1 MIKKRV
7 LIFLFIPFI
16 VFLSIVGIGFSFWVF
31 NKDTRQDLKFNVFVT
46 ESALAGSFSTPG
58 MPIYA
63 VLDEGMQNVN
73 STITGVS
80 FYKGG
85 KKTIHDITFN
95 EEHLIDSDL
104 TIIFI
109 TNKPMILEEVNELKF
124 GLRVSTTGKLASY
137 LRKTSYYRQMEK
149 QDSAPND
156 ENGEYIDLKAI
167 SQTPNY
173 DGTTNYLETMLEDG
187 RWKLTFHF
195 STIMLAS
202 FYTYQEGKC
211 PDTKEKYFALK
222 NDLTSQTD
230 NNRSTFLLE
239 LWQGF

>member
-1 MIKKRV
+1 MIKKRF
-7 LIFLFIPFI
+7 LIFLCISLF
-16 VFLSIVGIGFSFWVF
+16 VFSSIIGLGFSFWVF
-31 NKDTRQDLKFNVFVT
+31 NKDTRKDLKFDVFVT
-46 ESALAGSFSTPG
+46 KTALAGSFSTPG

-85 KKTIHDITFN
+85 KKTLHGITFN

-104 TIIFI
+104 TIVFT
-109 TNKPMILEEVNELKF
+109 TNKAMDIEEVNELKF
-124 GLRVSTTGKLASY
+124 GLRVSTTGKLSSL

-156 ENGEYIDLKAI
+156 EIGDYIDLKAI
-167 SQTPNY
+167 SQTLKY
-173 DGTTNYLETMLEDG
+173 DGTANYTERKLEDG
-187 RWKLTFHF
+187 RWELTFHF
-195 STIMLAS
+195 STLMLNS

-211 PDTKEKYFALK
+211 PNTKEKYFSLK
-222 NDLTSQTD
+222 NELADT
-230 NNRSTFLLE
+230 RVHSTFLLE